1 MTDYA
6 VDLVERLHDIHHFIH
21 QHLKVASDWMKAR
34 YDQLANSA
42 GFQED
47 DSVADLPYPE
57 ERKITQA
64 TDGLGSP
71 LHHNHLDKCHILDSA
86 ASQGK
91 DDGRPPGQT
100 GTIPGGYSRR
110 VALRREQCNRGQ

>member
-6 VDLVERLHDIHHFIH
+6 AELVEQLNDIH
-21 QHLKVASDWMKAR
+21 QNLKVASDRMKAS
-34 YDQLANSA
+34 YNQLANSA

-47 DSVADLPYPE
+47 DRVWLYHPTWKRE
-57 ERKITQA
+57 ITQA
-64 TDGLGSP
+64 TDVLGGP
-71 LHHNHLDKCHILDSA
+71 LHHNHLDKHHILDSA

-100 GTIPGGYSRR
+100 GTIPGYYSGC
-110 VALRREQCNRGQ
+110 VGLRRE